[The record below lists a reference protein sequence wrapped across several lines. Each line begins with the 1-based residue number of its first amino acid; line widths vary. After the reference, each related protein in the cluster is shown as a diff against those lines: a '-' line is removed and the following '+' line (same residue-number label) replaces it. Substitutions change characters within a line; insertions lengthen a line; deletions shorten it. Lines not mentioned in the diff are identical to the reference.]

1 MKTPLSLAIFFAC
14 ILTSCMQNQ
23 TEYKF
28 IKQASPT
35 ITYNQTVI
43 PTLSLYDTLR
53 TDLYQNEFDSVWFVK
68 LEMTDNCIIGNM
80 SDVHIYNNQIIIAD
94 TRSDGIYVF
103 DFNGKLVRSI
113 VKKGNGPCE
122 YGAIS
127 TAHIKDSIIMVTD
140 FISAKFLQYNIHGN
154 CISERI
160 DKRRSASY
168 SWQFSDSL
176 FLETS
181 GYSKFNNNLF
191 ELTFTDEKQ
200 NVVGTARP
208 FRTNIPIAA
217 SHVIKGEGD
226 SLFYLGSLNDTLFT
240 VNQNSLTPYLCLGLY
255 SKETLNNVY
264 NDIFKIKNDNELH
277 KFLVFKSQI
286 PIHCNYAISS
296 NYITII
302 YADNKYTYT
311 SIVDRKS
318 LKANTY
324 IQKDE
329 QTGVFYNII
338 GICEIYK
345 KDWVVASLST
355 SEVNSLSTKVLEK
368 SIEHLPNENLKN
380 EIRNLAKL
388 DSDSNGIIMF
398 FHIKKR

>member
-1 MKTPLSLAIFFAC
+1 MKTPLSLTIFSAC

-23 TEYKF
+23 TDYKF
-28 IKQASPT
+28 IKQATPT

-140 FISAKFLQYNIHGN
+140 FISGKFLQYDIHGN

-168 SWQFSDSL
+168 SWPFSDSL

-200 NVVGTARP
+200 NVLGTARP

-217 SHVIKGEGD
+217 SHIIKGDDD

-255 SKETLNNVY
+255 SKDKLDKFYIDV
-264 NDIFKIKNDNELH
+264 FKIKKDNERV
-277 KFLVFKSQI
+277 KFFNFKSQI
-286 PIHCNYAISS
+286 PIHSHLTINS
-296 NYITII
+296 NYITIMFADDKYS
-302 YADNKYTYT
+302 YA
-311 SIVDRKS
+311 SIIDKKN
-318 LKANTY
+318 LTPHTY
-324 IQKDE
+324 IQMNR
-329 QTGVFYNII
+329 QTGVFYNIV
-338 GICEIYK
+338 GIHELYND
-345 KDWVVASLST
+345 DWIVSPLSV
-355 SEVNSLSTKVLEK
+355 SDINSLSPKVLEK